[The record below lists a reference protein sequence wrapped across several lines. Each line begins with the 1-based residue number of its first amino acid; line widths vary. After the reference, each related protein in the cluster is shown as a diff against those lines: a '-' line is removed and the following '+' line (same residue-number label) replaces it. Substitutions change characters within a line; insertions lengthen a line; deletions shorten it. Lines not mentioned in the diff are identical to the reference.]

1 MSDRAMRRL
10 TPEVIAGLR
19 RDNEEAKSKGWRAEV
34 GVDDLDLL
42 LDAVS
47 EPTGGSDACC
57 ADHDDCHL
65 PGELICCDRC
75 PDIARCACGH
85 GWHQH
90 DPEAVPAL
98 CLLCGDSER
107 CVIPPG

>member
-1 MSDRAMRRL
+1 MRRL

-47 EPTGGSDACC
+47 EPTGGSDA
-57 ADHDDCHL
+57 
-65 PGELICCDRC
+65 
-75 PDIARCACGH
+75 
-85 GWHQH
+85 
-90 DPEAVPAL
+90 
-98 CLLCGDSER
+98 
-107 CVIPPG
+107 